1 MSIRV
6 YLHTSNKRAET
17 PALLDSG
24 ATENFINHRYAT
36 HMQLLVKKLPTPR
49 KVFNID
55 GTPNKKGDIQFYT
68 DLEVRTGQK
77 NTNMRFFLT
86 DLGPQRMILGYPWF
100 AAVQPKIDW
109 AKGWIDYAQL
119 PVVIKTTNARRTQ
132 FTRAVKACGQ
142 RMKLRVATQTK
153 ASQLAEQN
161 QNKTT
166 PQLPK
171 EYQRHAQVFSEQ
183 RAQRFP
189 ESRPWDH
196 AIELKK
202 DAPSTLPGKIY
213 SLTQSEQKALQE
225 FIKEHLQKGYIRPS
239 KSPYAAPFFF
249 IKKKDGKLRPVQD
262 YRRIN
267 EWTIKNR
274 YPLPLIPELINR
286 VKGATLFSKFDVRWG
301 YNNVRIKKG
310 DEWKAAFITNQG
322 LFEPRVMFFGLT
334 NSPATF
340 QTMMNEIFQEE
351 LREGWVSIYMDDIL
365 IHTDNDR
372 PRHRKCVHRILDK
385 LKKHDLYLKPEK
397 CLFEQEEMEF
407 LGVVLKNGTIQ
418 MDPTKIKGVAD
429 WPRPNNVRDVRAFLG
444 FTGFYRYFIPNY
456 SKIARPLIDLTRK
469 ATPFHWEPPQMK
481 AFETLKTIM
490 CRKPILRQ
498 PNYDDPFF
506 LLTDASAYGVGAVL
520 SQEGETN
527 PRSKKPFLHPIAY
540 YSSTFIP
547 AERNYD
553 IYERELLAV
562 LKSLEHWRPHL
573 AATEKPVTVLTD
585 HANLAFWKN
594 PKKVNRRVA
603 RWFATLQD
611 YHLRIKHVPGKQ
623 HAAPDMLSRRPD
635 ADKGEQDNL
644 DLTLLPPELFI
655 RLTTEPSQE
664 WIDLE
669 KSIARAQ
676 KRHLQLVLKWK
687 PKFNLTLKKST
698 TAPNLKL
705 WLAQGRLVI
714 PPNEALKREILYHNH
729 GKPTTGHPGRDQT
742 IQRVAAHYWWPG
754 LKEWVANYVKG
765 CAPCQQNKILTHRR
779 KVPLFHIPAHP
790 TAFPFQVVAMDLI
803 TQLPKSD
810 GADAIL
816 TIVDQGCTRAAVF
829 LPCSTTI
836 TGEGVA
842 KLYLENVYRWFGL
855 PTKIISDRDPRFTS
869 HFAKALCEKLQI
881 KQNISTAFHPQTDGL
896 SERKNQWI
904 EQFLRLT
911 TNAQQDE
918 WKHWLPVATAVH
930 NNNVNATTKVTPAHA
945 LLGYLPTLDP
955 LAPMTTNNERVEDR
969 LAKAKAAREQA
980 QAALDRVADQT
991 PEDQFQEGERV
1002 WLEAKNLALPYQ
1014 TRKLAP
1020 KRHGPFTITK
1030 RVSPVA
1036 YQLGLPPTW
1045 TIHDVFH
1052 ASLLTQYKETAEH
1065 GTNFHQPP
1073 PEMVDGEEEYEV
1085 QAIMGHRFFGKRRKL
1100 QYLVRWKGYSAADDT
1115 WETADQVFA
1124 PQLLEAYH
1132 RKHPKSQPFPHKRG
1146 AASRGRLIRSSPPL
1160 CLITPATP
1168 LPNRQPL
1175 PTSTSH
1181 SRFPHLRSP
1190 SRWTQTLSTMSPR
1203 RHQPL
1208 RRHLRSPSSR
1218 KDASPPDPPSPSSKP
1233 SVPGAAPTTSGR
1245 LPRLPPAPSSN
1256 APRPMRPPSD
1266 GYRTTSPSCEPG
1278 LLRPPSPLEP
1288 IPGPMDSS
1296 QTTAAS
1302 PPSTSPTWD
1311 TGRLHAS
1318 SGSAPPTP
1326 PWRREPWEGP
1336 ELKCTPTPSK
1346 PALHT
1351 TPPETERKTELESPS
1366 PSGSWTSYGGP
1377 RPPSASSSAPA
1388 KAPATGDYP
1397 PTSHDSVPPST
1408 ASTSCTPPEK
1418 AFSTASTAAG
1428 RASTSSPAGWVGLR
1442 RRADLPTFS
1451 TLRTLSRRNPETV
1464 AASKADAG
1472 EVGSPVVGLRS
1483 NRRVMSRS
1491 FPARPLPSVEHSYLF
1506 CPKEDPAEYHAGCF
1520 CKCSSCAG

>member
-1 MSIRV
+1 MDRLRTTTCSDQNNQRP
-6 YLHTSNKRAET
+6 TSPIHQSRE
-17 PALLDSG
+17 S
-24 ATENFINHRYAT
+24 
-36 HMQLLVKKLPTPR
+36 
-49 KVFNID
+49 
-55 GTPNKKGDIQFYT
+55 
-68 DLEVRTGQK
+68 VRTKDETASSHANQSLPARGAKPNQSHP
-77 NTNMRFFLT
+77 LT
-86 DLGPQRMILGYPWF
+86 QRIPTTRPSLQRTTGTT
-100 AAVQPKIDW
+100 
-109 AKGWIDYAQL
+109 L
-119 PVVIKTTNARRTQ
+119 PRI
-132 FTRAVKACGQ
+132 
-142 RMKLRVATQTK
+142 
-153 ASQLAEQN
+153 
-161 QNKTT
+161 
-166 PQLPK
+166 
-171 EYQRHAQVFSEQ
+171 
-183 RAQRFP
+183 
-189 ESRPWDH
+189 RPWDH

-262 YRRIN
+262 YRQIN

-365 IHTDNDR
+365 IHTDSNL

-429 WPRPNNVRDVRAFLG
+429 WPKPNNVRDVRAFLG

-469 ATPFHWEPPQMK
+469 ATPFHWESPQMK

-527 PRSKKPFLHPIAY
+527 PRSQKPFLHPIAY

-655 RLTTEPSQE
+655 RLTMEPSQE
-664 WIDLE
+664 WRDLE

-676 KRHLQLVLKWK
+676 RQHLQLILKWK
-687 PKFNLTLKKST
+687 PKYNLTLQKST
-698 TAPNLKL
+698 TIPGLKI
-705 WLAQGRLVI
+705 WRAQNRFVI
-714 PPNEALKREILYHNH
+714 PPSESLKREILYHNH

-742 IQRVAAHYWWPG
+742 IQRVATHYWWPG
-754 LKEWVANYVKG
+754 LKEWTTNYVKG
-765 CAPCQQNKILTHRR
+765 CAPCQQNKILTHRK

-790 TAFPFQVVAMDLI
+790 TALPFQVVAMDLI

-955 LAPMTTNNERVEDR
+955 LAPTTTNNERVEDR

-980 QAALDRVADQT
+980 QAALDCVADQT

-1020 KRHGPFTITK
+1020 KRHGPFVITK

-1036 YQLGLPPTW
+1036 YRLGLPPTW

-1052 ASLLTQYKETAEH
+1052 ASLLTRYKETAEH
-1065 GTNFHQPP
+1065 GVNFHQPP

-1085 QAIMGHRFFGKRRKL
+1085 QTIMGHRFFGKGRKL

-1115 WETADQVFA
+1115 WEAADQVFA

-1132 RKHPKSQPFPHKRG
+1132 RKHPKSHPFPHKRG
-1146 AASRGRLIRSSPPL
+1146 AASRGRLIRSPLPP
-1160 CLITPATP
+1160 CLTTPATP
-1168 LPNRQPL
+1168 PSNRQP
-1175 PTSTSH
+1175 PSTSTSH
-1181 SRFPHLRSP
+1181 SRFPHLRSLLA
-1190 SRWTQTLSTMSPR
+1190 WTQTSSTMSPR

-1218 KDASPPDPPSPSSKP
+1218 KDASPPSPPSPSCRP
-1233 SVPGAAPTTSGR
+1233 LAPEGAPTTSGR
-1245 LPRLPPAPSSN
+1245 LPKSPPAPSSS
-1256 APRPMRPPSD
+1256 APRPTRPPSVVC
-1266 GYRTTSPSCEPG
+1266 RTTSPSCEPESPQ
-1278 LLRPPSPLEP
+1278 PPSPLEP
-1288 IPGPMDSS
+1288 PPGPTGSS
-1296 QTTAAS
+1296 PTTAAS
-1302 PPSTSPTWD
+1302 PTSTSPTWG
-1311 TGRLHAS
+1311 TGPWPAS
-1318 SGSAPPTP
+1318 LGSAQATP
-1326 PWRREPWEGP
+1326 PWPREPWEEQAP
-1336 ELKCTPTPSK
+1336 KSTPVPSRPNPRRK
-1346 PALHT
+1346 LSRVG
-1351 TPPETERKTELESPS
+1351 ERAAQENPS
-1366 PSGSWTSYGGP
+1366 PSGSWTSSGGP
-1377 RPPSASSSAPA
+1377 KPPSASSSAP
-1388 KAPATGDYP
+1388 PTPQGTGASP
-1397 PTSHDSVPPST
+1397 PTSPGTAQRLTGLMNSTPPARASLT
-1408 ASTSCTPPEK
+1408 AS
-1418 AFSTASTAAG
+1418 AAAG
-1428 RASTSSPAGWVGLR
+1428 KTSTSSPADWAGPG
-1442 RRADLPTFS
+1442 RRAALPTYD
-1451 TLRTLSRRNPETV
+1451 TLRTLSRRSPET
-1464 AASKADAG
+1464 ATANEADAG

-1506 CPKEDPAEYHAGCF
+1506 CPRENPAEYHAGCF

>member
-1 MSIRV
+1 
-6 YLHTSNKRAET
+6 
-17 PALLDSG
+17 
-24 ATENFINHRYAT
+24 
-36 HMQLLVKKLPTPR
+36 
-49 KVFNID
+49 
-55 GTPNKKGDIQFYT
+55 
-68 DLEVRTGQK
+68 
-77 NTNMRFFLT
+77 
-86 DLGPQRMILGYPWF
+86 
-100 AAVQPKIDW
+100 
-109 AKGWIDYAQL
+109 
-119 PVVIKTTNARRTQ
+119 
-132 FTRAVKACGQ
+132 
-142 RMKLRVATQTK
+142 MKLRVATQTK

-161 QNKTT
+161 QTKTT

-365 IHTDNDR
+365 IHTDSDR

-429 WPRPNNVRDVRAFLG
+429 WPKPNNVRDVRAFLG

-635 ADKGEQDNL
+635 ADKGDQDNL

-655 RLTTEPSQE
+655 RLTTEPSRE
-664 WIDLE
+664 WIKLE
-669 KSIARAQ
+669 KSIAHAQ
-676 KRHLQLVLKWK
+676 KHHRQLILKWK
-687 PKFNLTLKKST
+687 PKFALTLQKST
-698 TAPNLKL
+698 TVPGLKL
-705 WLAQGRLVI
+705 WLAQGRFVI

-729 GKPTTGHPGRDQT
+729 GKSTTGHPGRDQT
-742 IQRVAAHYWWPG
+742 IQRVASHYWWPG
-754 LKEWVANYVKG
+754 LKEWTANYVKG
-765 CAPCQQNKILTHRR
+765 CAPCQQNKILTHKR
-779 KVPLFHIPAHP
+779 KIPLFHIPAHP

-955 LAPMTTNNERVEDR
+955 LAPTTTNNERVEDR
-969 LAKAKAAREQA
+969 LTKAKAAREQA
-980 QAALDRVADQT
+980 QAALDRVANQT

-1020 KRHGPFTITK
+1020 RRHGPFIITK

-1065 GTNFHQPP
+1065 GINFHQPP

-1085 QAIMGHRFFGKRRKL
+1085 QTIMGHRFFGKGRKL

-1115 WETADQVFA
+1115 WEAADQVFA

-1132 RKHPKSQPFPHKRG
+1132 RKHPRDQPFPHKRG
-1146 AASRGRLIRSSPPL
+1146 AASRGRLIRSSPPS

-1168 LPNRQPL
+1168 LPNHQPL
-1175 PTSTSH
+1175 PASTSR
-1181 SRFPHLRSP
+1181 SRFPRLTSP
-1190 SRWTQTLSTMSPR
+1190 SRWTQTSNTMSPR
-1203 RHQPL
+1203 HHQPL
-1208 RRHLRSPSSR
+1208 RRHLRSPSCR
-1218 KDASPPDPPSPSSKP
+1218 KDASLPDPPSPSSKP
-1233 SVPGAAPTTSGR
+1233 LAPGVVPTTSEK

-1266 GYRTTSPSCEPG
+1266 GCRTTLPSCEPESP
-1278 LLRPPSPLEP
+1278 RPPSPLEP
-1288 IPGPMDSS
+1288 ILGPMGSS

-1326 PWRREPWEGP
+1326 PWRKEPWEGP
-1336 ELKCTPTPSK
+1336 GLRYMPTPLK
-1346 PALHT
+1346 PVPRT
-1351 TPPETERKTELESPS
+1351 TPPKMGRKTEPESPS
-1366 PSGSWTSYGGP
+1366 PSGSWTSCGGP

-1397 PTSHDSVPPST
+1397 PTSHDSMPPST
-1408 ASTSCTPPEK
+1408 ASTSCTPPGK
-1418 AFSTASTAAG
+1418 AFSTASTAVG
-1428 RASTSSPAGWVGLR
+1428 RALTSSPADWAELR

-1451 TLRTLSRRNPETV
+1451 TLQTLSRRSPES
-1464 AASKADAG
+1464 AATSKEDAG

>member
-24 ATENFINHRYAT
+24 ATENFINHCYAT
-36 HMQLLVKKLPTPR
+36 HMRLPVKKLLNPR
-49 KVFNID
+49 KVFNVD

-119 PVVIKTTNARRTQ
+119 PVVIKTNKARQAQ
-132 FTRAVKACGQ
+132 FTRAVKACGR

-161 QNKTT
+161 QTKTT

-183 RAQRFP
+183 KAQRFP

-262 YRRIN
+262 YRWIN
-267 EWTIKNR
+267 EWTIKNC

-322 LFEPRVMFFGLT
+322 LFKPRVMFFGLT

-365 IHTDNDR
+365 IHTDSDR

-407 LGVVLKNGTIQ
+407 LGVVLKNRMIQ

-429 WPRPNNVRDVRAFLG
+429 WPKPNNVRDVRAFLG

-456 SKIARPLIDLTRK
+456 LKVARPLIDLTRK
-469 ATPFHWEPPQMK
+469 ATLFHWEPPQMK
-481 AFETLKTIM
+481 AFEMLKTIM

-498 PNYDDPFF
+498 PNYDNPFF

-527 PRSKKPFLHPIAY
+527 PRSQKPFLHPIAY

-655 RLTTEPSQE
+655 RLATEPSRE
-664 WIDLE
+664 WIELE
-669 KSIARAQ
+669 RSIARAQ
-676 KRHLQLVLKWK
+676 KQHLQLILKWK
-687 PKFNLTLKKST
+687 PKFALTLQKST
-698 TAPNLKL
+698 TVPGLKL
-705 WLAQGRLVI
+705 WLAQGRFVI

-729 GKPTTGHPGRDQT
+729 GKPMTGHPGRDQT
-742 IQRVAAHYWWPG
+742 IQRVASHYWWPG

-779 KVPLFHIPAHP
+779 RVPLFHIPAHP
-790 TAFPFQVVAMDLI
+790 MAFPFQVVAMDLI

-810 GADAIL
+810 GSDAIL

-881 KQNISTAFHPQTDGL
+881 KQNISTAFHPQTDSL
-896 SERKNQWI
+896 SERKN
-904 EQFLRLT
+904 
-911 TNAQQDE
+911 
-918 WKHWLPVATAVH
+918 
-930 NNNVNATTKVTPAHA
+930 
-945 LLGYLPTLDP
+945 
-955 LAPMTTNNERVEDR
+955 
-969 LAKAKAAREQA
+969 
-980 QAALDRVADQT
+980 
-991 PEDQFQEGERV
+991 
-1002 WLEAKNLALPYQ
+1002 
-1014 TRKLAP
+1014 
-1020 KRHGPFTITK
+1020 
-1030 RVSPVA
+1030 
-1036 YQLGLPPTW
+1036 
-1045 TIHDVFH
+1045 
-1052 ASLLTQYKETAEH
+1052 
-1065 GTNFHQPP
+1065 
-1073 PEMVDGEEEYEV
+1073 
-1085 QAIMGHRFFGKRRKL
+1085 
-1100 QYLVRWKGYSAADDT
+1100 
-1115 WETADQVFA
+1115 
-1124 PQLLEAYH
+1124 
-1132 RKHPKSQPFPHKRG
+1132 
-1146 AASRGRLIRSSPPL
+1146 
-1160 CLITPATP
+1160 
-1168 LPNRQPL
+1168 
-1175 PTSTSH
+1175 
-1181 SRFPHLRSP
+1181 
-1190 SRWTQTLSTMSPR
+1190 
-1203 RHQPL
+1203 
-1208 RRHLRSPSSR
+1208 
-1218 KDASPPDPPSPSSKP
+1218 
-1233 SVPGAAPTTSGR
+1233 
-1245 LPRLPPAPSSN
+1245 
-1256 APRPMRPPSD
+1256 
-1266 GYRTTSPSCEPG
+1266 
-1278 LLRPPSPLEP
+1278 
-1288 IPGPMDSS
+1288 
-1296 QTTAAS
+1296 
-1302 PPSTSPTWD
+1302 
-1311 TGRLHAS
+1311 
-1318 SGSAPPTP
+1318 
-1326 PWRREPWEGP
+1326 
-1336 ELKCTPTPSK
+1336 
-1346 PALHT
+1346 
-1351 TPPETERKTELESPS
+1351 
-1366 PSGSWTSYGGP
+1366 
-1377 RPPSASSSAPA
+1377 
-1388 KAPATGDYP
+1388 
-1397 PTSHDSVPPST
+1397 
-1408 ASTSCTPPEK
+1408 
-1418 AFSTASTAAG
+1418 
-1428 RASTSSPAGWVGLR
+1428 
-1442 RRADLPTFS
+1442 
-1451 TLRTLSRRNPETV
+1451 
-1464 AASKADAG
+1464 
-1472 EVGSPVVGLRS
+1472 
-1483 NRRVMSRS
+1483 
-1491 FPARPLPSVEHSYLF
+1491 
-1506 CPKEDPAEYHAGCF
+1506 
-1520 CKCSSCAG
+1520 

>member
-1 MSIRV
+1 
-6 YLHTSNKRAET
+6 
-17 PALLDSG
+17 
-24 ATENFINHRYAT
+24 
-36 HMQLLVKKLPTPR
+36 
-49 KVFNID
+49 
-55 GTPNKKGDIQFYT
+55 
-68 DLEVRTGQK
+68 
-77 NTNMRFFLT
+77 
-86 DLGPQRMILGYPWF
+86 
-100 AAVQPKIDW
+100 
-109 AKGWIDYAQL
+109 
-119 PVVIKTTNARRTQ
+119 
-132 FTRAVKACGQ
+132 
-142 RMKLRVATQTK
+142 MKLRVATQTK

-161 QNKTT
+161 QSKTA

-183 RAQRFP
+183 KAQRFP

-274 YPLPLIPELINR
+274 YLLPLIPELINR

-301 YNNVRIKKG
+301 YNNVRKKKG

-322 LFEPRVMFFGLT
+322 LFEPRVIFFGLT

-365 IHTDNDR
+365 IHTDNNR
-372 PRHRKCVHRILDK
+372 PNHRKCVHRILDK
-385 LKKHDLYLKPEK
+385 LRKHDLYLKPEK

-429 WPRPNNVRDVRAFLG
+429 WPKPNNVRDVRAFLG

-481 AFETLKTIM
+481 VFETLKTIM
-490 CRKPILRQ
+490 CQKPILRQ
-498 PNYDDPFF
+498 PNYDNPFF

-547 AERNYD
+547 AERNYN

-562 LKSLEHWRPHL
+562 LKSLEYWRPHL
-573 AATEKPVTVLTD
+573 VATEKPVTVLTN

-603 RWFATLQD
+603 QWSATLQD

-655 RLTTEPSQE
+655 RLTTEPSRE
-664 WIDLE
+664 WTNLE
-669 KSIARAQ
+669 RSIARAQ
-676 KRHLQLVLKWK
+676 KQHLQLILKWK
-687 PKFNLTLKKST
+687 PKFALTLQKST
-698 TAPNLKL
+698 TIPGLKL
-705 WLAQGRLVI
+705 WLAQERFVI
-714 PPNEALKREILYHNH
+714 LPNKALKREILYHNH

-742 IQRVAAHYWWPG
+742 IQKVASHYWWPG
-754 LKEWVANYVKG
+754 LKEWTANYVKG
-765 CAPCQQNKILTHRR
+765 CAPCQQNKILTHKRET
-779 KVPLFHIPAHP
+779 PLFHIPTHP

-816 TIVDQGCTRAAVF
+816 TIVDQGCMRAAVF

-855 PTKIISDRDPRFTS
+855 PTKIISDQDPRFTS

-904 EQFLRLT
+904 KQFLRLT

-918 WKHWLPVATAVH
+918 WKHWLLVATAVH

-955 LAPMTTNNERVEDR
+955 LAPTTTNNKRVEDR

-980 QAALDRVADQT
+980 QTALDRVVDQT
-991 PEDQFQEGERV
+991 PEDQFQKGERV

-1020 KRHGPFTITK
+1020 KRHGPFVITK

-1045 TIHDVFH
+1045 TVHDIFH
-1052 ASLLTQYKETAEH
+1052 ASLLTRYRETAEH

-1073 PEMVDGEEEYEV
+1073 PEMVDGEEEYKVE
-1085 QAIMGHRFFGKRRKL
+1085 AIMGHWFFGKGRKL

-1115 WETADQVFA
+1115 WEAADQVFA

-1132 RKHPKSQPFPHKRG
+1132 RKHPEGQPFPHKKGATNRG
-1146 AASRGRLIRSSPPL
+1146 KLIRSLLS
-1160 CLITPATP
+1160 CLTTPTTP
-1168 LPNRQPL
+1168 LTSRQPL
-1175 PTSTSH
+1175 PTSTSR
-1181 SRFPHLRSP
+1181 SQFPRLKSP
-1190 SRWTQTLSTMSPR
+1190 STWTRTSSTMSPH
-1203 RHQPL
+1203 RHQPP
-1208 RRHLRSPSSR
+1208 RRHLRSPPSQR
-1218 KDASPPDPPSPSSKP
+1218 GVSPPNPPSPSSKP
-1233 SVPGAAPTTSGR
+1233 SAPEEVPTTSGR
-1245 LPRLPPAPSSN
+1245 LPKLPPAPSSN
-1256 APRPMRPPSD
+1256 ALRPMRPPS
-1266 GYRTTSPSCEPG
+1266 GGCRTTSPSCEPEPPQ
-1278 LLRPPSPLEP
+1278 PPSPPEQP
-1288 IPGPMDSS
+1288 PGPMDSFP
-1296 QTTAAS
+1296 TTAAS
-1302 PPSTSPTWD
+1302 PISTSPTWD
-1311 TGRLHAS
+1311 TEPWPAS
-1318 SGSAPPTP
+1318 SGSVPATP
-1326 PWRREPWEGP
+1326 PWRREPWEGRAP
-1336 ELKCTPTPSK
+1336 RSTPTPSK
-1346 PALHT
+1346 PSPRT
-1351 TPPETERKTELESPS
+1351 TPPETGGRTVLGSPS
-1366 PSGSWTSYGGP
+1366 PSGSWISSEDP
-1377 RPPSASSSAPA
+1377 RPLSALCSAPA
-1388 KAPATGDYP
+1388 TAQGTGASP
-1397 PTSHDSVPPST
+1397 PTLPGTAPRSTGSMNSMPPTRASST
-1408 ASTSCTPPEK
+1408 VSI
-1418 AFSTASTAAG
+1418 AAG
-1428 RASTSSPAGWVGLR
+1428 NPLTSSPVDWVGPR

-1451 TLRTLSRRNPETV
+1451 MLQTLSRRSPET
-1464 AASKADAG
+1464 AATNKADAG
-1472 EVGSPVVGLRS
+1472 EVGSPVVGLPS

-1491 FPARPLPSVEHSYLF
+1491 RPLPPVEHSYLF
-1506 CPKEDPAEYHAGCF
+1506 CPRDDPAEYHAGCW
-1520 CKCSSCAG
+1520 CKCSSCSG

>member
-36 HMQLLVKKLPTPR
+36 HMRLPVKKLPTPR
-49 KVFNID
+49 KVFNVD

-119 PVVIKTTNARRTQ
+119 PVVIKTTNARRAQ
-132 FTRAVKACGQ
+132 FTRAVKACGR

-161 QNKTT
+161 QTKAT

-171 EYQRHAQVFSEQ
+171 EYQQHAQVFSEQ

-301 YNNVRIKKG
+301 YNNVRIKEG

-365 IHTDNDR
+365 IHTDSDR

-429 WPRPNNVRDVRAFLG
+429 WPKPNNVRDVRAFLG

-469 ATPFHWEPPQMK
+469 ATPFHWEPPQVK

-655 RLTTEPSQE
+655 QLTTEPSQE
-664 WIDLE
+664 WMDLE

-676 KRHLQLVLKWK
+676 KQHLQLILKWK
-687 PKFNLTLKKST
+687 SKFNLTLRKST
-698 TAPNLKL
+698 TVPNLKL
-705 WLAQGRLVI
+705 WLAQGRFVI
-714 PPNEALKREILYHNH
+714 PPSETLKREILYHNH

-742 IQRVAAHYWWPG
+742 TQRVASHYWWPG

-765 CAPCQQNKILTHRR
+765 CAPCQQNKIITHKR
-779 KVPLFHIPAHP
+779 KIPLFHIPAHP

-810 GADAIL
+810 GSDAIL

-955 LAPMTTNNERVEDR
+955 LAPTTTNNERVEDR

-1020 KRHGPFTITK
+1020 KRHGPFVITK

-1065 GTNFHQPP
+1065 GVNFHQPP

-1085 QAIMGHRFFGKRRKL
+1085 QAIMGHRFFGKGRKL

-1115 WETADQVFA
+1115 WEAADQVFA

-1132 RKHPKSQPFPHKRG
+1132 RKHPKGQPFPHKRG
-1146 AASRGRLIRSSPPL
+1146 ATIRGRLIRSSLPP
-1160 CLITPATP
+1160 CQITPATP
-1168 LPNRQPL
+1168 LSSPQPL
-1175 PTSTSH
+1175 QASTSH
-1181 SRFPHLRSP
+1181 SRFPRLRSL
-1190 SRWTQTLSTMSPR
+1190 STWTRTLNTMSPH
-1203 RHQPL
+1203 RHQPP

-1218 KDASPPDPPSPSSKP
+1218 KDASPPSPPSPSSRP
-1233 SVPGAAPTTSGR
+1233 SAPGEAPTTSGR
-1245 LPRLPPAPSSN
+1245 LPKSPPAPSSS
-1256 APRPMRPPSD
+1256 APRPTRPPSVVC
-1266 GYRTTSPSCEPG
+1266 RTTSPSCGPEPPQ
-1278 LLRPPSPLEP
+1278 PPSPLEP
-1288 IPGPMDSS
+1288 PPGPMGSS
-1296 QTTAAS
+1296 PTMAAS
-1302 PPSTSPTWD
+1302 PTSTSPTWG
-1311 TGRLHAS
+1311 TEPWRAS
-1318 SGSAPPTP
+1318 SGSAQPTP
-1326 PWRREPWEGP
+1326 PWPREPWGGP
-1336 ELKCTPTPSK
+1336 EPRRTPTPSR
-1346 PALHT
+1346 PSPRT
-1351 TPPETERKTELESPS
+1351 TPPEMGGRTALGSPS
-1366 PSGSWTSYGGP
+1366 PSGSWTSSGGP
-1377 RPPSASSSAPA
+1377 RPPSASCSAPA
-1388 KAPATGDYP
+1388 RAQGTGASP
-1397 PTSHDSVPPST
+1397 PTSPGTAPRSTGLTNSMPPAR
-1408 ASTSCTPPEK
+1408 AS
-1418 AFSTASTAAG
+1418 STASTAVG
-1428 RASTSSPAGWVGLR
+1428 RASTSSPVDWVGPR

-1451 TLRTLSRRNPETV
+1451 TLRTLSRRSPET
-1464 AASKADAG
+1464 AATSKADAG
-1472 EVGSPVVGLRS
+1472 EVGSPVVGLQS
-1483 NRRVMSRS
+1483 NRRVMSRPTR
-1491 FPARPLPSVEHSYLF
+1491 F
-1506 CPKEDPAEYHAGCF
+1506 
-1520 CKCSSCAG
+1520 